1 MSSPE
6 HGQDRACGHGSIR
19 DHEQR
24 LGVVVPENT
33 DDPLDHLDHPAR
45 SVENH
50 GQSLSAFLPSLDGDL
65 DQVVQSRVDRR

>member
-19 DHEQR
+19 DDE
-24 LGVVVPENT
+24 LDVVVVMPENT
-33 DDPLDHLDHPAR
+33 NDPLDHLDHPAR

-50 GQSLSAFLPSLDGDL
+50 GQSLSAFLSSLDGDL
-65 DQVVQSRVDRR
+65 DQVFKSRVDRR